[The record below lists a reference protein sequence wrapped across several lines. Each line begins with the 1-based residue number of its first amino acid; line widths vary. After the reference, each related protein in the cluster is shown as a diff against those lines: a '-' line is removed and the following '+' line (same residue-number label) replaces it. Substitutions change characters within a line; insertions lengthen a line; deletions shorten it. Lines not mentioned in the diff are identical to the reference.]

1 MATPQEKSVAAAALK
16 WIEPGATRP
25 SCYNCYGKK
34 QWNEDECSFFCEKLY
49 PFPSYQPVEKPVER
63 GCLEVHYGYKC
74 WKCGEEPP
82 PYDPTK
88 KPRIT
93 PLPYGLGASLGDAPS
108 YQLEA
113 TIKYLQEKKG
123 QPTQ

>member
-1 MATPQEKSVAAAALK
+1 MATTQEKPVNK

-34 QWNEDECSFFCEKLY
+34 DWDEEQCSILCEKLQ
-49 PFPSYQPVEKPVER
+49 PFLPYKADER
-63 GCLEVHYGYKC
+63 ICLEVHYAYKC

-82 PYDPTK
+82 PYDPKK